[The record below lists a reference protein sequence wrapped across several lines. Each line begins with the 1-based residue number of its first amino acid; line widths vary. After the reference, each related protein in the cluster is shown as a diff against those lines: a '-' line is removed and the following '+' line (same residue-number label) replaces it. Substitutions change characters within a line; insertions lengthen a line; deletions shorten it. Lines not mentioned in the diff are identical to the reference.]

1 MNATSYQFGANH
13 AGAGRQPNGPGEGPP
28 SETWRP
34 LDAPLMEQ
42 IAGDPIL
49 EEAYGWLC
57 HQRQDASPHDDV
69 WMLDHQIL
77 SQQLQQY
84 VADERTLVLI
94 LELSTAPGLRRRR
107 I

>member
-1 MNATSYQFGANH
+1 
-13 AGAGRQPNGPGEGPP
+13 
-28 SETWRP
+28 
-34 LDAPLMEQ
+34 MEQ

-49 EEAYGWLC
+49 EQASGWLY
-57 HQRQDASPHDDV
+57 HRRQDASPHDDV
-69 WMLDHQIL
+69 WMLDRQIL

-94 LELSTAPGLRRRR
+94 LELSTAPGLRRRC

>member
-1 MNATSYQFGANH
+1 MNAASFQFGARH
-13 AGAGRQPNGPGEGPP
+13 ATAGRQPNGPGGQPP
-28 SETWRP
+28 SDTQP
-34 LDAPLMEQ
+34 LAAPLMEQ
-42 IAGDPIL
+42 IAGDAVL
-49 EEAYGWLC
+49 DEAYGWLC